1 MNFIDD
7 PDDASND
14 YLAVTIE
21 EQRGKKD
28 VELDEI
34 AAIQRYFLASEDIRP
49 SLNGVVSV
57 TLRSLNLSDVSTAN
71 YMSSDINNIYAVL
84 KLRTLSSRTKIIVN
98 DFMSLSFNQTLHF
111 PASVI
116 KNKRHPYNL
125 LSISVYGFDM
135 DIKDSKNIGNVYFH
149 LHDIISMSPIFGSYD
164 IWNNE
169 LFVGTIDLEITFNY
183 GMFGYGYSN
192 QLNEHLS
199 DPTEMCAYSLFP
211 RINPSEGLSRQT
223 GNILSLT
230 ATIHPKFIPFNCK
243 VLLSYGLD
251 IYPLLKNNTTLT
263 YTPKKPHKI
272 LSKESE
278 TEIKD
283 FFNYYYSIRDR
294 GKRIL
299 LLHKY
304 FLNEK
309 VETNIHD
316 TSDRKDN
323 HVGNISEALNMNIEK
338 NKIEE
343 NIPSKFYIQFV
354 NQVKN
359 LFSFFKKDKKEKKA

>member
-1 MNFIDD
+1 MNYMDD
-7 PDDASND
+7 KYLDDDASD

-21 EQRGKKD
+21 EQREKKD
-28 VELDEI
+28 IELDEI

-49 SLNGVVSV
+49 SLSGVVSV
-57 TLRSLNLSDVSTAN
+57 TIRSLNF
-71 YMSSDINNIYAVL
+71 SDISNMNYSSNDFNNIYVIL
-84 KLRTLSSRTKIIVN
+84 KLRTLSSRTKIIINNSN
-98 DFMSLSFNQTLHF
+98 DLSFNQTLHF

-135 DIKDSKNIGNVYFH
+135 DIKESINIGNVYFH

-164 IWNNE
+164 LWNNE

-199 DPTEMCAYSLFP
+199 DPSEMCTYSLFP
-211 RINPSEGLSRQT
+211 RINPSEGLSKQT
-223 GNILSLT
+223 DNIISLT
-230 ATIHPKFIPFNCK
+230 ATIHPSFIPFNCK

-251 IYPLLKNNTTLT
+251 IYPLLKNNKSLT
-263 YTPKKPHKI
+263 YIPKKKNKI
-272 LSKESE
+272 LSQENE
-278 TEIKD
+278 NEIKE
-283 FFNYYYSIRDR
+283 FFDYYYSIRDR
-294 GKRIL
+294 GRRIL

-323 HVGNISEALNMNIEK
+323 HIGNISEALNMKIEK
-338 NKIEE
+338 NSIEE
-343 NIPSKFYIQFV
+343 NISSKFYIQFV

-359 LFSFFKKDKKEKKA
+359 LFSSFFKKEKKA

>member
-1 MNFIDD
+1 MNYI
-7 PDDASND
+7 S
-14 YLAVTIE
+14 I
-21 EQRGKKD
+21 
-28 VELDEI
+28 
-34 AAIQRYFLASEDIRP
+34 
-49 SLNGVVSV
+49 
-57 TLRSLNLSDVSTAN
+57 
-71 YMSSDINNIYAVL
+71 DINNIYAIL

-98 DFMSLSFNQTLHF
+98 DFSELTFNQTLHF

-125 LSISVYGFDM
+125 FSICVFGFDM
-135 DIKDSKNIGNVYFH
+135 DIKESKNIGNVYFH

-164 IWNNE
+164 LWNNE

-183 GMFGYGYSN
+183 GMFGYGYSY

-199 DPTEMCAYSLFP
+199 DPKEMCAYSLFP

-223 GNILSLT
+223 DNIISLT
-230 ATIHPKFIPFNCK
+230 ATVHPSFIPFNCK

-251 IYPLLKNNTTLT
+251 IYPLLKNNKSLT
-263 YTPKKPHKI
+263 YTPKKLNKI

-278 TEIKD
+278 DEIKD

-309 VETNIHD
+309 METNIHD
-316 TSDRKDN
+316 TNDRKDN
-323 HVGNISEALNMNIEK
+323 HVGNISEALDMKIEK
-338 NKIEE
+338 NAVDDTV
-343 NIPSKFYIQFV
+343 PSKFYIQFV
-354 NQVKN
+354 NQIKN
-359 LFSFFKKDKKEKKA
+359 IFSYFKKDKKEKKA

>member
-1 MNFIDD
+1 MNFYED
-7 PDDASND
+7 PDEKPND
-14 YLAVTIE
+14 FLVTID
-21 EQRGKKD
+21 EQREKKD

-57 TLRSLNLSDVSTAN
+57 TIRTLNLSDITNMN
-71 YMSSDINNIYAVL
+71 YMINDINNVYAIL
-84 KLRTLSSRTKIIVN
+84 KLRTLSTRTKIIIN
-98 DFMSLSFNQTLHF
+98 DANTLSFNQTAHF

-125 LSISVYGFDM
+125 LSINVFGFDM
-135 DIKDSKNIGNVYFH
+135 DIKESKKIGNVYFH

-183 GMFGYGYSN
+183 GTFGYGYSN

-199 DPTEMCAYSLFP
+199 DPVEMCTYSLFP

-223 GNILSLT
+223 DNIISLT
-230 ATIHPKFIPFNCK
+230 ATTHPNFIPFNCK

-251 IYPLLKNNTTLT
+251 IHPIIKNNKSLT
-263 YTPKKPHKI
+263 YYPKKIEKI
-272 LSKESE
+272 LSSDNEAK
-278 TEIKD
+278 IKD
-283 FFNYYYSIRDR
+283 FFNYYYSIHDR

-299 LLHKY
+299 ILHKY

-309 VETNIHD
+309 VETNIHE

-323 HVGNISEALNMNIEK
+323 HVGNISEAMNMKIEK
-338 NKIEE
+338 NNTDD

-354 NQVKN
+354 NQVKS
-359 LFSFFKKDKKEKKA
+359 LFSYFKK